1 MGELNAAGY
10 GGWGEVPQERFAYI
24 RKRTVAVMGGSGMRQ
39 LILVGLLVSGP
50 ALAESAESLCA
61 QNPAFSPTIMLKI
74 VQAQLE
80 ADHDPSLE
88 ADTPENVAKQA
99 SVQGIAECAAEMRAD
114 PSIMAALG
122 SLSGAD
128 LQVGWDAFNTA
139 CADHKA
145 SRGACITAEVQSDKA
160 LKRMISTDSPA
171 GAKALVQTCELVMQ
185 TDPPLAEWRECVDQ
199 GLAVHA
205 SGAAAKR
212 CKLSATWHVAKT
224 GAEAG
229 GIVAACLKGG

>member
-1 MGELNAAGY
+1 MG
-10 GGWGEVPQERFAYI
+10 V
-24 RKRTVAVMGGSGMRQ
+24 GMRF
-39 LILVGLLVSGP
+39 LILLVVLVSGR
-50 ALAESAESLCA
+50 ALADPAESLCA
-61 QNPAFSPTIMLKI
+61 QNPAFSPSIMLKI

-88 ADTPENVAKQA
+88 ADTPENIAKQA
-99 SVQGIAECAAEMRAD
+99 AAQGIAECAADVRRD

-122 SLSGAD
+122 SLGGAD
-128 LQVGWDAFNTA
+128 LQVGWDAYNTA
-139 CADHKA
+139 CADHRA

-160 LKRMISTDSPA
+160 LKRLISTDSPA
-171 GAKALVQTCELVMQ
+171 GAKTLVQTCELVMQ

-205 SGAAAKR
+205 SAAAAKR
-212 CKLSATWHVAKT
+212 CKLSATWHVAKS

-229 GIVAACLKGG
+229 GLVAACLKGG